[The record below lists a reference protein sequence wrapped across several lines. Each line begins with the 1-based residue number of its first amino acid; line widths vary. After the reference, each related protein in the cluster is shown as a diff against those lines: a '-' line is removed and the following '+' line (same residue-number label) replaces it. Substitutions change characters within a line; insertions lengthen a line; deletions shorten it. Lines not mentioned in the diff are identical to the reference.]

1 MYTNIHICYVD
12 SHITHEKKK
21 KKNLKLVS
29 AELFSIPSHQI
40 TEQSRI
46 YLHSTDHSLG
56 KPKNVEY
63 VTTEMQTFFHIQ
75 TPATT
80 RHNYPFDA

>member
-1 MYTNIHICYVD
+1 MYTFIYTHTHICYVD
-12 SHITHEKKK
+12 SHITHK

-29 AELFSIPSHQI
+29 AELFSIPSHHI
-40 TEQSRI
+40 TEQNRI

-63 VTTEMQTFFHIQ
+63 VTIEKQTICNIQ

-80 RHNYPFDA
+80 RHNYIH